1 MPGPLRRWL
10 TGTHREALRESPWVL
25 LGLPDREAG
34 ERCSEG
40 CRPDLW
46 EANRLG
52 DTWSQFSTRGGQTT
66 WGEFLEWSKSQERT
80 FLSRAKRNFEL
91 QGSQGHQ
98 PFPLPTSL
106 SDLQGQYSLKG
117 AVLGVS
123 GARGWIVL
131 YTEPSLLT
139 ESLARDYALYYSY
152 KPLEKASPGS
162 FYNFVWHKSFY
173 KIPPPLFLKLKVL
186 VLL

>member
-1 MPGPLRRWL
+1 MPGPLGRWL

-117 AVLGVS
+117 AVPGVS
-123 GARGWIVL
+123 GAPGLDRAGPNPPFSQNPLHATTLFIIHINLWKRHPPEVFITLFGIKVF
-131 YTEPSLLT
+131 TRFLL
-139 ESLARDYALYYSY
+139 
-152 KPLEKASPGS
+152 P
-162 FYNFVWHKSFY
+162 FF
-173 KIPPPLFLKLKVL
+173 
-186 VLL
+186 